1 MELGGE
7 VVIEY
12 ENDEGGDEYEGDG
25 DGGGDGDGAGDGD
38 DWELPP
44 PPEAAP
50 PPMALACIGLQRISK
65 TASIVFTAHR
75 TAGLIRRNAP
85 CAIVPRHRAVRKVR
99 HRRVCASPPWCASDH
114 QHP

>member
-1 MELGGE
+1 VELGGE

-25 DGGGDGDGAGDGD
+25 DGGGDGDGDGDGD

-75 TAGLIRRNAP
+75 TAGLIRRKRTM
-85 CAIVPRHRAVRKVR
+85 RHRPETSGGAKSAASPRLCESSMVRK
-99 HRRVCASPPWCASDH
+99 
-114 QHP
+114 

>member
-25 DGGGDGDGAGDGD
+25 DGGGDGDGDGDGD

-65 TASIVFTAHR
+65 TASIVFTARR
-75 TAGLIRRNAP
+75 TAGLIRRK
-85 CAIVPRHRAVRKVR
+85 CTMRHRPETSGGAKSAASPRLCESSMVRK
-99 HRRVCASPPWCASDH
+99 
-114 QHP
+114 